1 MSCILELC
9 ATSRVQHAKV
19 IFRNARGLA
28 SDSRDSPVT
37 AAGRPGFS
45 QASVRE
51 KRCSSSRLSVTPLY
65 LLRHV
70 ERVFCVSFTR
80 AKLMRLRAVQPPRSL
95 SSVSFPPGEYSYLGT
110 TLRRVSIEPMPS
122 LLDVRQLIALYGI
135 LPLGNDSTS
144 PVMLLLEAGTP
155 CLVTWV
161 ASSWLNSSY

>member
-1 MSCILELC
+1 MSRILDLC

-28 SDSRDSPVT
+28 SDSRDSSVT

-65 LLRHV
+65 LPRHV

-95 SSVSFPPGEYSYLGT
+95 SSVSFPP
-110 TLRRVSIEPMPS
+110 RRVQ
-122 LLDVRQLIALYGI
+122 LLGDHSSPGIHRAHAFPPGCETAHRPVRDL
-135 LPLGNDSTS
+135 
-144 PVMLLLEAGTP
+144 
-155 CLVTWV
+155 
-161 ASSWLNSSY
+161 ASR